1 MKRSG
6 LVSSSTTTAVTL
18 LLAIPGAR
26 ADNIPQWLN
35 PIWEFIWTLFC
46 FLPFIGLACTTC
58 EFVAVSNNNNG
69 GACRL
74 RLTDNTTSP
83 ALDVL
88 LEAKEGSK
96 AGAYVVQEILP
107 MGNGSSTTPK
117 IVTVERTGTTV
128 MIDPN
133 GVLNNGTNNS
143 PSVASC
149 AHILLSY
156 DWNEGEKFPA
166 FGKPYVEAVEGYGCT
181 EFGATLLWYMVV
193 ESFPYYKN

>member
-6 LVSSSTTTAVTL
+6 SCTTTAATL

-46 FLPFIGLACTTC
+46 FIPFIGWACTTC
-58 EFVAVSNNNNG
+58 EFVAVNSNNSDG
-69 GACRL
+69 GACRM

-88 LEAKEGSK
+88 LEAKEGPT

-107 MGNGSSTTPK
+107 IGDNVSTTPK
-117 IVTVERTGTTV
+117 IVTVERTGTNV
-128 MIDPN
+128 VIDPN
-133 GVLNNGTNNS
+133 GVLTVNNGTNS
-143 PSVASC
+143 PSEASC

-166 FGKPYVEAVEGYGCT
+166 GGKPYMETVEGYGCT

-193 ESFPYYKN
+193 ESFPFYKN